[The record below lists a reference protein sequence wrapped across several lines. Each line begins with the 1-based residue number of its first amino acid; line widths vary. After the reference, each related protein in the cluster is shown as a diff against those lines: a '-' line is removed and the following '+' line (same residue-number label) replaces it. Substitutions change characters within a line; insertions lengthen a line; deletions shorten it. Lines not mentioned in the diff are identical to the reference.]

1 LLPFFPRGFIGVD
14 RLSGRYCVPQTVD
27 QSERRTNELRQTV
40 GKSAVKV
47 TGERSRFFTNLQP
60 CFGLR
65 AIDIAG
71 AI

>member
-40 GKSAVKV
+40 GKTAVKV
-47 TGERSRFFTNLQP
+47 TGERRERPRAPLLYEFAALLWFT
-60 CFGLR
+60 G
-65 AIDIAG
+65 D
-71 AI
+71 